1 MRTPATHRNARR
13 RGFSLVEL
21 MVALTLG
28 LVVTSAILAIYL
40 NTTRGH
46 ARNERYAWMQEN
58 ARYALKALADDFSM
72 VDFWGKVIS
81 TDIITTTLTP
91 PAGDCAI
98 DINIYDG
105 GDALMLNNYHVSPA
119 LTHFTPCATITTNQK
134 ANTDIL
140 VLKRVEGSPT
150 ASTFIDVADA
160 DGDSDTSETLTTG
173 ASDLENGTVYLRSN
187 DTTASFINDA
197 APGNPPALGQS
208 DWSYIP
214 RVYFVRNYYESVGD
228 GIPALCRLE
237 IVGVGLGNTQCI
249 AEGVEDLHVQFGIDS
264 NDDGAPNL
272 YTAGATV
279 AQMEKAVS
287 ARIYLLMRSI
297 ETDHGYTNGNIYNLG
312 DVVIPAFNDGYHRVV
327 YSTTVALRNSV
338 SRNLM
343 R

>member
-1 MRTPATHRNARR
+1 MRCHAQQ

-58 ARYALKALADDFSM
+58 ARYALKALTDDFSM
-72 VDFWGKVIS
+72 GDFWGKLIS

-91 PAGDCAI
+91 PVGNCAN

-105 GDALMLNNYHVSPA
+105 NDALLFNNYHASPA
-119 LTHFTPCATITTNQK
+119 LTHFTPCATITANHK
-134 ANTDIL
+134 AHTDIL
-140 VLKRVEGSPT
+140 ALKRVEGSPT
-150 ASTFIDVADA
+150 ASTFIDVADV
-160 DGDSDTSETLTTG
+160 DGDTDTSEILTTG
-173 ASDLENGTVYLRSN
+173 ASDLENGAVYLRSN
-187 DTTASFINDA
+187 ATTASFINDA
-197 APGNPPALGQS
+197 APGNPPALGES

-214 RVYFVRNYYESVGD
+214 RVYFVRDYYESVGD
-228 GIPALCRLE
+228 GIPALCRLQ
-237 IVGVGLGNTQCI
+237 IVGLGLGNTQCI

-264 NDDGAPNL
+264 NDDGAANL
-272 YTAGATV
+272 YTAGPTV

-297 ETDHGYTNGNIYNLG
+297 ETDHGYTNSTIYNLG

-327 YSTTVALRNSV
+327 YSTTVALRNSLA
-338 SRNLM
+338 RNLM